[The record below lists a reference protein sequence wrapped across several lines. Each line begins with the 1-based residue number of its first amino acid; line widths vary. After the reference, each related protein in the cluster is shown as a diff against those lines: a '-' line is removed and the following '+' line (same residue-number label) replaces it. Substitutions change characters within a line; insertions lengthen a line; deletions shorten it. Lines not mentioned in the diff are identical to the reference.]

1 MRKLRK
7 LLENLR
13 QNTCGNAAL
22 VVGVGMPAL
31 IGSAGLAVDVSQWF
45 LWKNEMQ
52 FAVDQAALAGAWAR
66 TDSSTSSTYSAR
78 AIQEYDANV
87 QIVKDFDS
95 TPVVSLVSIGTGAN
109 NAVQVTASASK
120 SLPFSSFVTGTAAT
134 VKVSA
139 RASISGSGTSF
150 TGCFVALHPSMQGA
164 FTLGGSA
171 SGSATC
177 GVVALSNHPT
187 AALVK
192 NGNSTAQLGTLVAA
206 GGIDAGFSS
215 NGTMQPNTSG
225 LSDPYSG
232 TSAPNPS
239 PSPART
245 YSCPAASAGTTTTT
259 ATRQVSTVT
268 TYGYYT
274 GNNSNQAL
282 TSAQSGTNTTTY
294 SPATAGSSDPGTP
307 QAAVSVPNGTTAGAQ
322 SPVTA
327 YTYMRQVSTSPKK
340 YEVKKVVTTT
350 TYSNVVANTT
360 GYSDGIARPSPGTY
374 GAINIACQTI
384 FAPGIYVVDTIDFGQ
399 SQVVTG
405 DGVLF
410 VIKTSNGMKINSQS
424 NISLSG
430 ISQSVLET
438 TYGYSTTAAKL
449 MATMVIYDADSTDQI
464 KINGNSTV
472 TLNGIV
478 YTPKREIWF
487 NGNSAVSGVCMMVVA
502 NNITFTG
509 TTDLSSFCIPA
520 GGNILNAGGA
530 NPSVKLV
537 L

>member
-7 LLENLR
+7 LLKNLKR
-13 QNTCGNAAL
+13 NTCGNAAL
-22 VVGVGMPAL
+22 VVGLGMPAL
-31 IGSAGLAVDVSQWF
+31 VGTAGLAVDVSQWF

-66 TDSSTSSTYSAR
+66 TDSSTSATYSAR
-78 AIQEYDANV
+78 ATQEYEANV
-87 QIVKDFDS
+87 QIVKNFDT
-95 TPVVSLVSIGTGAN
+95 TPDVTLVSIGTGTN

-134 VKVSA
+134 VRVSA
-139 RASISGSGTSF
+139 RASMSGGGTGF
-150 TGCFVALHPSMQGA
+150 TGCFIALHPSMQGA
-164 FTLGGSA
+164 FTLGGNA

-177 GVVALSNHPT
+177 GVVALSNHVT

-225 LSDPYSG
+225 LSDPFSG

-239 PSPART
+239 PSPAQT
-245 YSCPAASAGTTTTT
+245 YSCPTASAGTTTTT
-259 ATRQVSTVT
+259 ATRQISVVT
-268 TYGYYT
+268 TYSYHT

-282 TSAQSGTNTTTY
+282 SSAQAGTNITTY
-294 SPATAGSSDPGTP
+294 SPATAGSNVPGTA
-307 QAAVSVPNGTTAGAQ
+307 QTGVSVANGTTAG
-322 SPVTA
+322 STPVTA

-340 YEVKKVVTTT
+340 YEVRKVVTTT
-350 TYSNVVANTT
+350 TYSNVVAATS
-360 GYSDGIARPSPGTY
+360 GYSDGIARPNPGTY
-374 GAINIACQTI
+374 GAINVACQTI

-399 SQVVTG
+399 SQIVTG

-410 VIKTSNGMKINSQS
+410 VIKTSNGMHINAQS
-424 NISLSG
+424 NITLSG
-430 ISQSVLET
+430 ITQSMLET
-438 TYGYSTTAAKL
+438 TYGYTTTAAKL

-464 KINGNSTV
+464 KINGNSDV
-472 TLNGIV
+472 VLNGIV

-487 NGNSAVSGVCMMVVA
+487 NGTSAVSGVCMMVVA
-502 NNITFTG
+502 NNLTFTG
-509 TTDLSSFCIPA
+509 TTDLSSFCIPG

-530 NPSVKLV
+530 NPTVKLI